1 MTAAGSGTNQ
11 ARTSAQAS
19 VTPAGRDDQGR
30 ERWQR
35 RFDRAKVRDA
45 DFSTLSGVEVD
56 PVYGPP
62 PGAVVPGF
70 ERIGWPGEFPFTRGL
85 YPTGYRGRA
94 WTIRQFS
101 GFGNAAATNERYK
114 MLLAAG
120 GGGLSV
126 AFDMPTLMGRDSDD
140 QRSAGEVGHCGV
152 AIDSAADMD
161 VLFDGIPLADV
172 TTSMTISGPA
182 VPVFCMYLAAAQ
194 RQGADIG
201 ALNGTLQTDIF
212 KEYIAQKEWLFPP
225 EPHLR
230 LIGDLMEYCARE
242 IPAYKPLSVSGY
254 HIREAGATAAQELA
268 FTLADGF
275 GYVELGLSR
284 GLDIETFAPG
294 LSFFFDAHIDFFE
307 EIAKFRA
314 ARRIWARWL
323 RDVYG
328 ARSERSQWL
337 RFHTQTAGVSLTAQQ
352 PDNNI
357 VRTAIEALAA
367 VLGGTNSL
375 HTNALDE
382 VLALPSAKAAEI
394 AVRTQQVIME
404 ETGVVNVADPLGG
417 SWYLEALTDRLEA
430 EAEQVFAQIRAM
442 SPDESMT
449 GGILR
454 GIEDGWF
461 MAEIAEA
468 AFAYQRKLEKGDKR
482 VVGVN
487 CHTDTTEK
495 PIEIL
500 RVSHEV
506 EAQQARVLAA
516 RRAGR
521 DGAAVDAALADLVS
535 AARSGAS
542 MIPPMIAAAA
552 AEATLGEICG
562 TLREE
567 WGGYSEAPAF

>member
-1 MTAAGSGTNQ
+1 MNAHDTAGGD
-11 ARTSAQAS
+11 
-19 VTPAGRDDQGR
+19 GRQ
-30 ERWQR
+30 RWQR
-35 RFDRAKVRDA
+35 RYDASRVRDA
-45 DFSTLSGVEVD
+45 DFTTLSGLEVD
-56 PVYGPP
+56 PVYGPSD
-62 PGAVVPGF
+62 GAVVPGF
-70 ERIGWPGEFPFTRGL
+70 ERIGWPGEYPFTRSL
-85 YPTGYRGRA
+85 YPGGYRGRT

-101 GFGNAAATNERYK
+101 GFGNATQTNERYK
-114 MLLAAG
+114 MLLRGG

-140 QRSAGEVGHCGV
+140 PRAAGEVGHCGV

-161 VLFDGIPLADV
+161 VLFSGIPLADV

-201 ALNGTLQTDIF
+201 KLDGTLQTDIF

-254 HIREAGATAAQELA
+254 HIREAGSTAAQELA

-284 GLDIETFAPG
+284 GLDVEKFAPG

-328 ARSERSQWL
+328 ARTERAQHL

-352 PDNNI
+352 PDNNV
-357 VRTAIEALAA
+357 VRTAIEGLAA

-382 VLALPSAKAAEI
+382 VLALPSEKAAEI
-394 AVRTQQVIME
+394 AMRTQQVIME

-417 SWYLEALTDRLEA
+417 SWYVESLTDRMEA
-430 EAEQVFAQIRAM
+430 EAEQIFARIKAM
-442 SPDESMT
+442 SPDSSMT

-454 GIEDGWF
+454 GIEEGWF

-468 AFAYQRKLEKGDKR
+468 AFSYQQKVEKGDKR

-487 CHTDTTEK
+487 CHPETVGL
-495 PIEIL
+495 PVEIL

-506 EAQQARVLAA
+506 ERVQDRELAA
-516 RRAGR
+516 RRQAR
-521 DGAAVDAALADLVS
+521 DQAAVDAALGAMIA
-535 AARSGAS
+535 AARSGDNMMPA
-542 MIPPMIAAAA
+542 MLDAAR

-562 TLREE
+562 ALRDE
-567 WGGYSEAPAF
+567 WGTYFEAPAF

>member
-1 MTAAGSGTNQ
+1 MK
-11 ARTSAQAS
+11 AQAS
-19 VTPAGRDDQGR
+19 MELAVEGRR
-30 ERWQR
+30 RWQR
-35 RFDRAKVRDA
+35 RFDEARLRDA
-45 DFSTLSGVEVD
+45 DFSTLSGLEVD
-56 PVYGPP
+56 PVYGPA
-62 PGAVVPGF
+62 PGAAPPGF
-70 ERIGWPGEFPFTRGL
+70 ERIGWPGEYPFTRGL
-85 YPTGYRGRA
+85 YPAGYRGRA

-101 GFGNAAATNERYK
+101 GFGNARQTNERYK
-114 MLLAAG
+114 MLLRAG
-120 GGGLSV
+120 GAGLSV

-140 QRSAGEVGHCGV
+140 PRSLGEVGHCGV

-161 VLFDGIPLADV
+161 VLFAGIPLADV
-172 TTSMTISGPA
+172 TASMTISGPA
-182 VPVFCMYLAAAQ
+182 VPVFCMYLAAAE
-194 RQGADIG
+194 RQGADL
-201 ALNGTLQTDIF
+201 ATLDGTLQTDIF

-225 EPHLR
+225 QPHLR

-254 HIREAGATAAQELA
+254 HIREAGSTAAQELA

-284 GLDIETFAPG
+284 GLDVNAFAPG

-314 ARRIWARWL
+314 ARRIWARWM
-323 RDVYG
+323 RDTYG
-328 ARSERSQWL
+328 ATAARAQWL

-382 VLALPSAKAAEI
+382 VLALPSEKAAEI

-430 EAEQVFAQIRAM
+430 EAEAVFARIRAM
-442 SPDESMT
+442 SPDGSMT

-468 AFAYQRKLEKGDKR
+468 AFEYQQKLEKGEQR

-487 CHTDTTEK
+487 CYPDTVGQ
-495 PIEIL
+495 PVEIM
-500 RVSHEV
+500 RVSHDV
-506 EAQQARVLAA
+506 ERDQARDLARRRAA
-516 RRAGR
+516 R
-521 DGAAVDAALADLVS
+521 DQAAVDSALASMLA
-535 AARSGAS
+535 AARSGANI
-542 MIPPMIAAAA
+542 IPPMLEAAR

-562 TLREE
+562 ALREE
-567 WGGYSEAPAF
+567 WGSYSETPAF

>member
-1 MTAAGSGTNQ
+1 ME
-11 ARTSAQAS
+11 
-19 VTPAGRDDQGR
+19 AGRQ
-30 ERWQR
+30 RWQR
-35 RFDRAKVRDA
+35 RFAGSRIRAA
-45 DFSTLSGVEVD
+45 DFSTLSGLDVE

-62 PGAVVPGF
+62 EGAVVPGF
-70 ERIGWPGEFPFTRGL
+70 DRIGWPGEYPFTRGL
-85 YPTGYRGRA
+85 YPSGYRGRA

-101 GFGNAAATNERYK
+101 GFGNARQTNERYK
-114 MLLAAG
+114 MLLGAG
-120 GGGLSV
+120 GTGLSV

-140 QRSAGEVGHCGV
+140 PRSLGEVGHCGV

-161 VLFDGIPLADV
+161 TLFAGIPLADV

-194 RQGADIG
+194 RQGADL
-201 ALNGTLQTDIF
+201 ATLDGTLQTDIF

-230 LIGDLMEYCARE
+230 LIGDLMEFCARE

-254 HIREAGATAAQELA
+254 HIREAGSTAAQELA

-284 GLDIETFAPG
+284 GLDLNTFAPG

-323 RDVYG
+323 RDTYG
-328 ARSERSQWL
+328 ATSPRAQWL

-352 PDNNI
+352 PDNNV

-382 VLALPSAKAAEI
+382 VLALPSERAAEI

-404 ETGVVNVADPLGG
+404 ETGVASVADPLGG

-430 EAEQVFAQIRAM
+430 EAEAIFARIRGM
-442 SPDESMT
+442 SPDGSMT

-461 MAEIAEA
+461 MSEIAEA
-468 AFAYQRKLEKGDKR
+468 AFAYQQKVEKGEKK

-487 CHTDTTEK
+487 CHTGTVGL
-495 PIEIL
+495 PVEIL

-506 EAQQARVLAA
+506 ERDQVADLGR

-521 DGAAVDAALADLVS
+521 DQAAVGSALAAMLA
-535 AARSGAS
+535 AARSGDN
-542 MIPPMIAAAA
+542 MIPPMLAAAR
-552 AEATLGEICG
+552 AEATLGEICDA
-562 TLREE
+562 LRQE
-567 WGGYSEAPAF
+567 WGVYSEAPAF

>member
-1 MTAAGSGTNQ
+1 MDAQSGQPGPDDLAAGR
-11 ARTSAQAS
+11 A
-19 VTPAGRDDQGR
+19 
-30 ERWQR
+30 RWQR
-35 RFDRAKVRDA
+35 RFDESRVRAA

-62 PGAVVPGF
+62 DGSVVPGF
-70 ERIGWPGEFPFTRGL
+70 ERIGWPGEYPFTRGL
-85 YPTGYRGRA
+85 YPAGYRGRA

-101 GFGNAAATNERYK
+101 GFGNARQTNERYR
-114 MLLAAG
+114 MLLGAG
-120 GGGLSV
+120 GTGLSV

-140 QRSAGEVGHCGV
+140 PRSLGEVGHCGV

-194 RQGADIG
+194 RQGADLA

-225 EPHLR
+225 QPHLR
-230 LIGDLMEYCARE
+230 LIGDLMEYCAAD
-242 IPAYKPLSVSGY
+242 IPDYKPLSVSGY
-254 HIREAGATAAQELA
+254 HIREAGSTAAQELA

-284 GLDIETFAPG
+284 GLDIETFASG

-323 RDVYG
+323 RGRYG
-328 ARSERSQWL
+328 ATTPRAQWL

-352 PDNNI
+352 PDNNV

-382 VLALPSAKAAEI
+382 VLALPSERAAEI

-404 ETGVVNVADPLGG
+404 ETGVASVADPLGG

-430 EAEQVFAQIRAM
+430 EAEQVFARILAM
-442 SPDESMT
+442 SPDQTMT
-449 GGILR
+449 GGILH
-454 GIEDGWF
+454 GIETGWF
-461 MAEIAEA
+461 SAEIAEA
-468 AFAYQRKLEKGDKR
+468 AFAYQQKVEKGDKK

-487 CHTDTTEK
+487 VHTGTVGS
-495 PIEIL
+495 PVEIL
-500 RVSHEV
+500 RVSHQV
-506 EAQQARVLAA
+506 ERDQAAELGRRRAA
-516 RRAGR
+516 R
-521 DGAAVDAALADLVS
+521 DQAAVDAALARMLD
-535 AARSGAS
+535 AARSGAN
-542 MIPPMIAAAA
+542 MIPPMLDAAR
-552 AEATLGEICG
+552 AEATLGEICDA
-562 TLREE
+562 LRAE
-567 WGGYSEAPAF
+567 WGSYSEAPAF

>member
-1 MTAAGSGTNQ
+1 MDEEQAGQGTGQ
-11 ARTSAQAS
+11 EAG
-19 VTPAGRDDQGR
+19 PEAGRA
-30 ERWQR
+30 RWAR
-35 RFDRAKVRDA
+35 RYAMSRMRDA
-45 DFSTLSGVEVD
+45 DFSTLSGLEVD

-85 YPTGYRGRA
+85 YPAGYRGRA

-101 GFGNAAATNERYK
+101 GFGNAVQTNERFR

-140 QRSAGEVGHCGV
+140 PKSLGEVGHCGV
-152 AIDSAADMD
+152 AVDSAADMD
-161 VLFDGIPLADV
+161 LLFDGIPLADV

-182 VPVFCMYLAAAQ
+182 VPVFCMYLAAAR
-194 RQGADIG
+194 RQGAGIG

-225 EPHLR
+225 QPHLR
-230 LIGDLMEYCARE
+230 LIGDLMEFCAAE
-242 IPAYKPLSVSGY
+242 IPDYKPLSVSGY
-254 HIREAGATAAQELA
+254 HIREAGSTAAQELA

-284 GLDIETFAPG
+284 GLDIEQFAPG

-323 RDVYG
+323 RDAYG
-328 ARSERSQWL
+328 ARTERAQWL

-357 VRTAIEALAA
+357 VRTAVEALAA

-382 VLALPSAKAAEI
+382 VLALPSEKAAEI
-394 AVRTQQVIME
+394 ALRTQQVIME
-404 ETGVVNVADPLGG
+404 ETGVASVADPLGG
-417 SWYLEALTDRLEA
+417 SWYLEALTDRMEA
-430 EAEQVFAQIRAM
+430 EAEAVFARIREM
-442 SPDESMT
+442 SPDGTMT
-449 GGILR
+449 GGILQ

-468 AFAYQRKLEKGDKR
+468 SFDYQRKLEKGDKR

-487 CHTDTTEK
+487 CHADTVEK
-495 PIEIL
+495 PVEIL

-506 EAQQARVLAA
+506 EAGQVRELAR

-521 DGAAVDAALADLVS
+521 DAAAASAALAALTD
-535 AARSGAS
+535 AARGSAN
-542 MIPPMIAAAA
+542 MIPPMLAA
-552 AEATLGEICG
+552 AEAEVTLGEICG
-562 TLREE
+562 ALRSE
-567 WGGYSEAPAF
+567 WGGYAEPPAF

>member
-1 MTAAGSGTNQ
+1 VD
-11 ARTSAQAS
+11 ARGIEDGRRRWRQRYDAS
-19 VTPAGRDDQGR
+19 R
-30 ERWQR
+30 
-35 RFDRAKVRDA
+35 KRDA
-45 DFSTLSGVEVD
+45 DFTTLSGVEVE

-62 PGAVVPGF
+62 DAAEVPGF
-70 ERIGWPGEFPFTRGL
+70 ERIGWPGEYPFTRGL
-85 YPTGYRGRA
+85 YATGYRGRT
-94 WTIRQFS
+94 WTIRQFA
-101 GFGNAAATNERYK
+101 GFGSAEQTNERYK
-114 MLLAAG
+114 MILAAG

-140 QRSAGEVGHCGV
+140 PRSLGEVGHCGV
-152 AIDSAADMD
+152 AVDSAADMD
-161 VLFDGIPLADV
+161 VLFSDIPLGDV

-182 VPVFCMYLAAAQ
+182 VPVFCMYLVAAE
-194 RQGADIG
+194 RQGVDVG
-201 ALNGTLQTDIF
+201 TLNGTLQTDIF

-242 IPAYKPLSVSGY
+242 IPAYKPISVSGY

-284 GLDIETFAPG
+284 GLDVDVFAPG
-294 LSFFFDAHIDFFE
+294 LSFFFDSHIDFFE

-323 RDVYG
+323 RDEYH
-328 ARSERSQWL
+328 ATTEKAQWL

-352 PDNNI
+352 PENNV

-394 AVRTQQVIME
+394 ALRTQQVIQE

-417 SWYLEALTDRLEA
+417 SWYVEALTERLER
-430 EAEQVFAQIRAM
+430 EAEQIFAHIRGL
-442 SPDESMT
+442 SGDGSMT
-449 GGILR
+449 SGILR

-461 MAEIAEA
+461 MSEIAEA
-468 AFAYQRKLEKGDKR
+468 AFQYQRALEKGDKKI
-482 VVGVN
+482 VGVN
-487 CHTDTTEK
+487 CHTDSIEE
-495 PIEIL
+495 PLEIL
-500 RVSHEV
+500 RISHEIEREQRRVVAQRRARRDPARV
-506 EAQQARVLAA
+506 EAALEAMVQVARTNENLLPAMLDAA
-516 RRAGR
+516 R
-521 DGAAVDAALADLVS
+521 
-535 AARSGAS
+535 
-542 MIPPMIAAAA
+542 
-552 AEATLGEICG
+552 AEASLGEICG
-562 TLREE
+562 ALRAE
-567 WGGYSEAPAF
+567 WGDYREPARF

>member
-1 MTAAGSGTNQ
+1 MESDTGGDISADSGGDLETGH
-11 ARTSAQAS
+11 A
-19 VTPAGRDDQGR
+19 
-30 ERWQR
+30 RWQR
-35 RFDRAKVRDA
+35 RYDRSRKRDA
-45 DFSTLSGVEVD
+45 DFTTLSGLEVE

-62 PGAVVPGF
+62 DGAVVPGF

-85 YPTGYRGRA
+85 YPGGYRGRA

-101 GFGNAAATNERYK
+101 GFGNAVQTNERYK

-140 QRSAGEVGHCGV
+140 PRSAGEVGHCGV

-161 VLFDGIPLADV
+161 TLFNGIPLADV

-201 ALNGTLQTDIF
+201 KLNGTLQTDIF

-225 EPHLR
+225 QPHLR
-230 LIGDLMEYCARE
+230 LIADLMEFCAQE
-242 IPAYKPLSVSGY
+242 IPDYKPLSVSGY
-254 HIREAGATAAQELA
+254 HIREAGSTAAQELA

-328 ARSERSQWL
+328 ARTERAQWL

-352 PDNNI
+352 PDNNV

-382 VLALPSAKAAEI
+382 VLALPSEKAAEI

-404 ETGVVNVADPLGG
+404 ETGVASVADPLGG
-417 SWYLEALTDRLEA
+417 SWYLEALTDRIEA
-430 EAEQVFAQIRAM
+430 EAEEIFAKIRAM
-442 SPDESMT
+442 SPDGSMT

-468 AFAYQRKLEKGDKR
+468 SFAYQRKLEKGDKR

-487 CHTDTTEK
+487 CYTDTVEK

-506 EAQQARVLAA
+506 EVEQSRALGQRRTAR
-516 RRAGR
+516 
-521 DGAAVDAALADLVS
+521 DNAAVDAALATMLD
-535 AARSGAS
+535 AARSGAN
-542 MIPPMIAAAA
+542 MIPPMIAAAR

-562 TLREE
+562 ALRAE
-567 WGGYSEAPAF
+567 WGGYAEAPAF

>member
-1 MTAAGSGTNQ
+1 MADQ
-11 ARTSAQAS
+11 AEADA
-19 VTPAGRDDQGR
+19 PGRL
-30 ERWQR
+30 RWQR
-35 RFDRAKVRDA
+35 RYDQARIRDA
-45 DFSTLSGVEVD
+45 DFTTLSGLEVD

-70 ERIGWPGEFPFTRGL
+70 ERIGWPGEYPFTRGL
-85 YPTGYRGRA
+85 YPAGYRGRA

-101 GFGNAAATNERYK
+101 GFGNARQTNERYK
-114 MLLAAG
+114 MLLGAG
-120 GGGLSV
+120 GTGLSV

-140 QRSAGEVGHCGV
+140 PRAAGEVGHCGV
-152 AIDSAADMD
+152 AIDSTADMD
-161 VLFDGIPLADV
+161 VLFSGIPLADV

-194 RQGADIG
+194 RQGADIS
-201 ALNGTLQTDIF
+201 ALDGTLQTDIF
-212 KEYIAQKEWLFPP
+212 KEYIAQKEWLFQPQ
-225 EPHLR
+225 PHLR
-230 LIGDLMEYCARE
+230 LIGDLMEYCAGH

-254 HIREAGATAAQELA
+254 HIREAGSTAAQELA

-284 GLDIETFAPG
+284 GLDVDTFAPG

-323 RDVYG
+323 RDTYG
-328 ARSERSQWL
+328 ARTGRAQWL

-352 PDNNI
+352 PDNNV

-382 VLALPSAKAAEI
+382 VLALPSERAAEI
-394 AVRTQQVIME
+394 ALRTQQVIME
-404 ETGVVNVADPLGG
+404 ESGVVNVADPLGG

-430 EAEQVFAQIRAM
+430 EAEEIFARIRAM
-442 SPDESMT
+442 SPDGTMT

-454 GIEDGWF
+454 GIENGWF
-461 MAEIAEA
+461 SSEIAEA
-468 AFAYQRKLEKGDKR
+468 SFAYHQKLEKGEKK

-487 CHTDTTEK
+487 CY
-495 PIEIL
+495 PGSVGQPVEIL

-506 EAQQARVLAA
+506 ERDQVAELAR

-521 DGAAVDAALADLVS
+521 DQAAVNGALAS
-535 AARSGAS
+535 MIAAARSGGN
-542 MIPPMIAAAA
+542 MIPPMLLAAQ

-562 TLREE
+562 VLREE
-567 WGGYSEAPAF
+567 WGTYSETPAF